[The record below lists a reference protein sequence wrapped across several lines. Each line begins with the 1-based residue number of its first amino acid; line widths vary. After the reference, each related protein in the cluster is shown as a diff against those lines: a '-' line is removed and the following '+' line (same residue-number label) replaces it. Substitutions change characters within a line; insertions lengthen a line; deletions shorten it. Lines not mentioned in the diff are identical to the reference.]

1 MSSESLKGVRFISSS
16 LYVGKILTTIE
27 ISTTSSEIKYKYKPT
42 NTALSTK
49 LIKISKLIQYI
60 TMAALILAA
69 GDVSSNPG
77 WTYSA
82 VDQTGL
88 KIAHL
93 NVRSL
98 PRHFDEFKILMN
110 DNPFDVIC
118 LNETWL
124 NSSWTDSELELNGYN
139 FIRHDRNDSQRGGGT
154 AIYYSSKLLARQRT
168 DLIHPDIKAT
178 WLEILLPNRKK
189 LLICSIYRPPNMIY
203 NNFKVCFESILEKTS
218 TEGTELLLFGDLN
231 CDMLPRKLSADA
243 RDLRQLFN
251 VYQVI
256 QLIKSPTRVT
266 SNSSTLIDLA
276 LATDVGKIVASGV
289 LQCSISDHSLIYLVR
304 RARKPRNTFRNIQFR
319 NLKTYSAERF
329 VADLHNASWEEIDTS
344 LTVDDAWNV
353 FKSLLNNIIEKHAP
367 LQSKRARADS
377 LPWLTSDIRTLMRQR
392 NFHHKRAQK
401 TKSTDEWET
410 YKKLRNKTTRL
421 IRDTKRDFYSN
432 VINENKKDSTKLWK
446 TLKTVISNAKKSSSV
461 GYLETAVGLAC
472 KPQEIVQGF
481 AQYFYEAVTNIRHNL
496 YNL

>member
-1 MSSESLKGVRFISSS
+1 M
-16 LYVGKILTTIE
+16 
-27 ISTTSSEIKYKYKPT
+27 
-42 NTALSTK
+42 
-49 LIKISKLIQYI
+49 YI
-60 TMAALILAA
+60 
-69 GDVSSNPG
+69 
-77 WTYSA
+77 
-82 VDQTGL
+82 
-88 KIAHL
+88 
-93 NVRSL
+93 
-98 PRHFDEFKILMN
+98 
-110 DNPFDVIC
+110 IC

-124 NSSWTDSELELNGYN
+124 NSSWTDSELELNAYN
-139 FIRHDRNDSQRGGGT
+139 FIRHDRNDWQRGGGT

-168 DLIHPDIKAT
+168 DLIHPDIEAT

-251 VYQVI
+251 VYQVT
-256 QLIKSPTRVT
+256 QLIKSPTHVT
-266 SNSSTLIDLA
+266 SNSSTLIDLT

-304 RARKPRNTFRNIQFR
+304 CSRKPRNTFRNIQFR

-481 AQYFYEAVTNIRHNL
+481 AQYFYEAVTNIRQNL
-496 YNL
+496 QSLTSPVVCSVPKPNSTFRLSTIDETFVYDQLKKMKTSKSTGLTHIPARLLKDGRNALAKPLITMACFHSYHLNGSMPW